1 LRRRGAPVAE
11 RKPSFDFRPRKTT
24 EPPAVRT
31 ASLVAGVAFLISF
44 GFGTCAEMLMPYASR
59 DVLGPVLMVVAGAS
73 FATWLALKLLIVV
86 VWTPENRFTLRSL
99 ILINIF
105 VGTLIGFVV
114 RGGFRP
120 GAGRVGPPEFWV
132 AAAFFAAAVTSLI
145 LDDLRWRE
153 MKQRRREDED
163 DDGPARED

>member
-1 LRRRGAPVAE
+1 VADQ
-11 RKPSFDFRPRKTT
+11 KPSFDFRTVKTT

-31 ASLVAGVAFLISF
+31 AIRAAAVTFWCALVISIF
-44 GFGTCAEMLMPYASR
+44 CWLPVMPLPVTLA
-59 DVLGPVLMVVAGAS
+59 DAALG
-73 FATWLALKLLIVV
+73 LALWASLLTWAVLRVLVV
-86 VWTPENRFTLRSL
+86 VIWTPENRFTLRSL

-105 VGTLIGFVV
+105 VGTLLGFVV

-120 GAGRVGPPEFWV
+120 DAGRLGPPEFWL
-132 AAAFFAAAVTSLI
+132 AALFFAAAVASLI
-145 LDDLRWRE
+145 LDERRWRE